1 MTLLQNCWSE
11 LLVLD
16 HIYRQVQYGKEDSI
30 LLVTGQEVTE
40 LFQSP
45 ALHGPRPLQADCA
58 HPEFQIWGHTLARPL
73 CVLEPLRIQSVG
85 WPGEALVGHHRG
97 IGSPQNKAELVSWC
111 RRDGWQS
118 ALPRVEA
125 IGLRTLRRVQSTA
138 RGLWGGECEMGLLVS
153 RQDLW
158 ALHSHKRWTRE

>member
-40 LFQSP
+40 LFQSSV
-45 ALHGPRPLQADCA
+45 LHGPRPLQAGSA

-85 WPGEALVGHHRG
+85 WPRGTLVGDHSG
-97 IGSPQNKAELVSWC
+97 IGFPRNKAESVSWC
-111 RRDGWQS
+111 RGDGWPS
-118 ALPRVEA
+118 ALPHVEE
-125 IGLRTLRRVQSTA
+125 IGSRTLRRVPSTA
-138 RGLWGGECEMGLLVS
+138 RGL
-153 RQDLW
+153 
-158 ALHSHKRWTRE
+158 